1 MKPNKGNHSFAL
13 TILVSL
19 AVVMSIAANIIS
31 GRLGFFGPFV
41 APMGVFF
48 FPFIFILS
56 DVVGDV
62 YGYRVNRW
70 MSWTALGAN
79 LLFVALILVVINVIQ
94 PAPWVIPQDQA
105 IRLLLIGGEGTS
117 GMIRIVIAGVIA
129 ATIGMWM
136 NDIVFQKLRHR
147 DGIMKFMRRKFA
159 SSAVGEA
166 IDTILF
172 ITIAFVG
179 VMPFTML
186 LQMYV
191 VQFIL
196 KYGVE
201 VVTAP
206 LARWGARYVR
216 SIEGEEA
223 FEDRNRFNIFG
234 FEKKS

>member
-1 MKPNKGNHSFAL
+1 
-13 TILVSL
+13 
-19 AVVMSIAANIIS
+19 MSIAANIIS